1 MRRCNIQIL
10 LLMFQDSAICTPT
23 AVFIRSRAWVTDGN
37 LMGPGLA
44 GHRLTTATATGFMG
58 RNLAGP
64 LLEANHGDGCLTTM
78 AAGFLNLGSVG
89 CGLPPDSA
97 VATCPLNS
105 TPPPRRLCDPA
116 APSRWCPLIRRIAAA
131 RRR

>member
-1 MRRCNIQIL
+1 MRRCNIPIL
-10 LLMFQDSAICTPT
+10 HPMFPDSAICTPT
-23 AVFIRSRAWVTDGN
+23 AVFIPSRAWVTDGN
-37 LMGPGLA
+37 LTGSGLA

-64 LLEANHGDGCLTTM
+64 LLEASRGDGCLTTM
-78 AAGFLNLGSVG
+78 AAGFLNLESVG
-89 CGLPPDSA
+89 CGPPPDSV

-116 APSRWCPLIRRIAAA
+116 
-131 RRR
+131 